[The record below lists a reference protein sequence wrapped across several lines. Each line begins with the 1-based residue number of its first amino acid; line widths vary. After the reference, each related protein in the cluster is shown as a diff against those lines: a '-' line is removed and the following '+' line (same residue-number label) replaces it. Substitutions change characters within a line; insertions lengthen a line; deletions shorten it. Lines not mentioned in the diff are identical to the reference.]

1 MNKLFLLVANIIFF
15 SLSNSFFAEPQ
26 EALAIKP
33 EAPVLLAM
41 SAANTVIP
49 LAYKPAAKAAT
60 PSAATATTPPAANAA
75 TPSLPACPTGF
86 TCPNG
91 YKPGVPVLLP
101 ASQKSAST
109 YDAGMLQVL
118 SGLGASGDITKQTA
132 NSQFKPKGTFT
143 VNKLYLGPTTI
154 TYTPPA
160 FPAITSNNM
169 RYDMIQLDTSV
180 QNPMTLYMYTALP
193 ANTKFPFPKAQF
205 TNNIP
210 IAKDDNLKNE
220 YKSPFEIPFQ
230 QLLDNDSDPDG
241 DKLTILGIKTNAA
254 HGNVT
259 WDPAKEM
266 IYYTPND
273 QYNGNDSFQYVVT
286 DKNSHP
292 NDGYYGIATATVNIK
307 VTTDRPP
314 VAVEDNL
321 TPIVVGSQ
329 KWDLKALLGNDTD
342 PDIGTKLNDHIDFV
356 SVTDIDKQPGT
367 VKFENGKI
375 VYTANGKV
383 GSYKTGKTR
392 FNYTIT
398 DIKGKTATGV
408 ANLTIGECN
417 SGDDCPDAKP
427 FCNTTTKMC
436 EACSDNSQCGQGIRA
451 AKKACNISPSNSAA
465 TMTSRSATLNTMSSN
480 TPSSGSLGNPA
491 TYGQC
496 VECTGDGFCPKDEQA
511 RCDLSTNTCATCNDD
526 KQCAAHPG
534 KTACN
539 SKTGGCVECTSDI
552 QCSKHSDSKTA
563 CNTTTNQC
571 VECVGDDGQCANH
584 PDGKNLCKKD
594 QFICVGCLG
603 DNDCKDPK
611 AARCDTGIGQCTG
624 CTDNTQCA
632 SRFGANNICAS
643 GKCVACG
650 SDSDCKDP
658 NAAHCDISIGQ
669 CTGCTDNTQ
678 CANMPDKKL
687 TCFSPASNGRCDIV
701 TLNPGVSP
709 NSPSDGSSLIVKL
722 SPTDTSVNFT
732 SIKNPQ
738 ISSDPGLTGTLN
750 GLEVTIQGSTS
761 GYVTV
766 TGGNINDVKI
776 HVCYQ

>member
-1 MNKLFLLVANIIFF
+1 MNKLFLLVSNILFL
-15 SLSNSFFAEPQ
+15 SLTNNFFAEPQ

-41 SAANTVIP
+41 SVANKVITPTLATSAVPVAAQPVVQAPQP
-49 LAYKPAAKAAT
+49 LPQ
-60 PSAATATTPPAANAA
+60 
-75 TPSLPACPTGF
+75 CPTGF
-86 TCPNG
+86 SCPNG
-91 YKPGVPVLLP
+91 YKPGVQIPLP

-160 FPAITSNNM
+160 FPARTSNNM
-169 RYDMIQLDTSV
+169 RYDIIQLDTSV

-210 IAKDDNLKNE
+210 IAKDDNLENN
-220 YKSPFEIPFQ
+220 YDNPFEIPFQ
-230 QLLDNDSDPDG
+230 TLLGNDSDPDG

-273 QYNGNDSFQYVVT
+273 NYNGDDSFQYVVT
-286 DKNSHP
+286 DRNSHP
-292 NDGYYGIATATVNIK
+292 NDGYYGIATATVYIK
-307 VTTDRPP
+307 VTTDHPP
-314 VAVEDNL
+314 VANPDNL
-321 TPIVVGSQ
+321 GIIVGTQSWTPQ
-329 KWDLKALLGNDTD
+329 DLLKNDTD
-342 PDIGTKLNDHIDFV
+342 PDTGTRLNDKIDLV
-356 SVTDIDKQPGT
+356 SVTGTDTAAGT

-383 GSYKTGKTR
+383 GSYKTGKTT

-417 SGDDCPDAKP
+417 SGDECPDAKP
-427 FCNTTTKMC
+427 FCNSTTKMC

-465 TMTSRSATLNTMSSN
+465 TMTSRSATSNTASSN

-496 VECTGDGFCPKDEQA
+496 VECTGNGFCPKDEQA
-511 RCDLSTNTCATCNDD
+511 RCDLSTNTCTKCNDD
-526 KQCAAHPG
+526 KQCATHAG

-539 SKTGGCVECTSDI
+539 STTGGCVECTSNA
-552 QCSKHSDSKTA
+552 QCSNRTDGKTA
-563 CNTTTNQC
+563 CNIGTNQC
-571 VECVGDDGQCANH
+571 VECVDKSQCASRT
-584 PDGKNLCKKD
+584 DGKNLCKKD
-594 QFICVGCLG
+594 QLICVGCLG
-603 DNDCKDPK
+603 
-611 AARCDTGIGQCTG
+611 
-624 CTDNTQCA
+624 
-632 SRFGANNICAS
+632 
-643 GKCVACG
+643 
-650 SDSDCKDP
+650 DSDCKDP
-658 NAAHCDISIGQ
+658 NAARCDTNIGQ

-678 CANMPDKKL
+678 CANMSNNQL
-687 TCFSPASNGRCDIV
+687 TCTSTSGTNGQCIAVNIKAETVRSTGDTLVLKLVATDPSGNPVSTFSGITTPGIYAVSANGHNSNNGTNPNTVPGD
-701 TLNPGVSP
+701 LNA
-709 NSPSDGSSLIVKL
+709 K
-722 SPTDTSVNFT
+722 
-732 SIKNPQ
+732 
-738 ISSDPGLTGTLN
+738 LN
-750 GLEVTIQGSTS
+750 GLTL
-761 GYVTV
+761 TV
-766 TGGNINDVKI
+766 TGQQSGYIELYGTNINKTTLKI
-776 HVCYQ
+776 CYQ